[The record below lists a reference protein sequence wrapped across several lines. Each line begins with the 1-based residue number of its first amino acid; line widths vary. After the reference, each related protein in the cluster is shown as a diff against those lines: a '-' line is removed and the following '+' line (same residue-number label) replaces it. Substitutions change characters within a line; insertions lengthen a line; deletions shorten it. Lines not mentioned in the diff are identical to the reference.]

1 MAYNVTEV
9 TQIMTHLLGRSA
21 IVGLIFGVAAA
32 SQAFTLNFSGLQTGT
47 APLGGAPWASLTITD
62 AGVNTVDFT
71 LTHNASS
78 AAGQFLSTLW
88 LNMDPYPGSP
98 AIIESSPKINGASFS
113 HNGINHAS
121 LTFDASVGFE
131 VSNAGGG
138 VNRLKPG
145 ESVSWQFTGTGL
157 SAASLMATA
166 GTSNV
171 LAMIHVQ
178 NIGQNG
184 DSGKIIA
191 TVPEPASMSA
201 LALALGSLLAR
212 RRRK

>member
-1 MAYNVTEV
+1 
-9 TQIMTHLLGRSA
+9 MTHFIGRSA
-21 IVGLIFGVAAA
+21 FVGLTICVAAA
-32 SQAFTLNFSGLQTGT
+32 SQAFTLNFSGLQTGS
-47 APLGGAPWASLTITD
+47 APLGGAPWASLTVTD
-62 AGVNTVDFT
+62 GGVNTVDFT
-71 LTHNASS
+71 LTHNATS

-88 LNMDPYPGSP
+88 LNMDPYPAGP
-98 AIIESSPKINGASFS
+98 AIVESSPKITGASFS
-113 HNGINHAS
+113 HNGINNAS

-145 ESVSWQFTGTGL
+145 ESVSWQITGTGL
-157 SAASLMATA
+157 NAAAFMATA

-171 LAMIHVQ
+171 IAMIHVQ
-178 NIGQNG
+178 NIGPNG

-201 LALALGSLLAR
+201 LALALGSLAAR